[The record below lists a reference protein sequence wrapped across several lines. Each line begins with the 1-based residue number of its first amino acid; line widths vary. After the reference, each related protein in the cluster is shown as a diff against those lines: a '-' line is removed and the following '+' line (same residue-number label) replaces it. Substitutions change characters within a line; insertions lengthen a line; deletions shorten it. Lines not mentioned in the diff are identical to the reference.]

1 MAVEQHEVGLGAGRV
16 VVVTGA
22 GAGLGLAYVE
32 ELLSQGYGVVVNDL
46 HQGTLDAALSGLQ
59 SAHPKGADRVV
70 GLAGDIAEMETAQ
83 GLVALALQSF
93 GRLDAVIN
101 NAGLLRDKMF
111 AGLDVSDFDLVM
123 RVHLRGHFCLSRV
136 AVQHWRD
143 QAKAGQQPTARI
155 VNTTSGAGLQGSVGQ
170 SNYSAAKGGIAALTL
185 VQAAELARYG
195 VTANA
200 LAPAARTAMTLAGMP
215 DLVKAP
221 SDGSFDH
228 YDPKNVAG
236 FVAWLCSSESQ
247 HVTGQIFEVD
257 GDRIGLAEGWVSGPD
272 QRKGGARWEPHEVGS
287 VVNTLLAQR
296 RPAQK
301 VWGS

>member
-1 MAVEQHEVGLGAGRV
+1 MAAELGAGRV
-16 VVVTGA
+16 VVVTGG
-22 GAGLGLAYVE
+22 GAGLGLAYVK
-32 ELLSQGYGVVVNDL
+32 ELLAQGYRVVMNDL
-46 HQGTLDAALSGLQ
+46 HQHTLDDAVSRMGA
-59 SAHPKGADRVV
+59 AHPAAAAHLV
-70 GLAGDIAEMETAQ
+70 GFAGDIAEMETAQ
-83 GLVALALQSF
+83 GLVSLALSSF

-111 AGLDVSDFDLVM
+111 AGLEVGDFDLVM
-123 RVHLRGHFCLSRV
+123 RVHLRGHFCLSSV

-143 QAKAGQQPTARI
+143 QAKAGHQPTARI
-155 VNTTSGAGLQGSVGQ
+155 VNTTSGAGLQGSIGQ
-170 SNYSAAKGGIAALTL
+170 SNYSAAKGGIATLTL

-221 SDGSFDH
+221 SDGQFDH

-236 FVAWLCSSESQ
+236 FVAWLCSESSQ

-272 QRKGGARWEPHEVGS
+272 QRKGGTRWEPHEVGA
-287 VVNTLLAQR
+287 VVDQLLSQR

-301 VWGS
+301 VWGSS